1 MNFLKTMKQRANAAK
16 LLLLM
21 VFSSTSAIADDY
33 DIGASPD
40 GAFDQLVQFTQDI
53 VNALS
58 GPGMLAVAFVSI
70 FVVVVLWVFAPKA
83 GPVMAM
89 AMRVGL
95 GVIVLLNVPL
105 WITYFTGA

>member
-1 MNFLKTMKQRANAAK
+1 MNILNTIKKRSNAALA
-16 LLLLM
+16 LLAM
-21 VFSSTSAIADDY
+21 FFTSNAVRAADF
-33 DIGASPD
+33 DIGDSPD
-40 GAFDQLVQFTQDI
+40 GAFDQIIKFTQDV

-95 GVIVLLNVPL
+95 GVIILLNVPL
-105 WITYFTGA
+105 WITYFTGS

>member
-1 MNFLKTMKQRANAAK
+1 MNTLNTIKKRINAAK
-16 LLLLM
+16 LFLLM
-21 VFSSTSAIADDY
+21 VFTSMSAVAEDY
-33 DIGASPD
+33 DIGDSPD
-40 GAFDQLVQFTQDI
+40 GAFDQLIQFTQDV

-70 FVVVVLWVFAPKA
+70 FVVVVMWVFAPKA

-95 GVIVLLNVPL
+95 GVIVLL
-105 WITYFTGA
+105 I

>member
-1 MNFLKTMKQRANAAK
+1 MNFLNLIKQRGKAAA
-16 LLLLM
+16 LLLTA
-21 VFSSTSAIADDY
+21 FFASSTVHADDY
-33 DIGASPD
+33 DIGSSPD
-40 GAFDQLVQFTQDI
+40 SAFDQIVQFTQDV
-53 VNALS
+53 VNTLS

-70 FVVVVLWVFAPKA
+70 FIVVVLWVFAPKA